1 MAHRKV
7 TIVVESDVSIP
18 RKSKRGN
25 SYRIHPLNWLL
36 RKIKAGES
44 FIYPAATHEKFTV
57 LQAIAHQ
64 IGKQLGRKFVTRTVT
79 DREGVD
85 RLRFWRTA

>member
-7 TIVVESDVSIP
+7 TIVIEDDVTVP
-18 RKSKRGN
+18 RKLKSG
-25 SYRIHPLNWLL
+25 STHIHPLNWLL
-36 RKIKAGES
+36 HKIKTGES

-57 LQAIAHQ
+57 LRAMAHQ